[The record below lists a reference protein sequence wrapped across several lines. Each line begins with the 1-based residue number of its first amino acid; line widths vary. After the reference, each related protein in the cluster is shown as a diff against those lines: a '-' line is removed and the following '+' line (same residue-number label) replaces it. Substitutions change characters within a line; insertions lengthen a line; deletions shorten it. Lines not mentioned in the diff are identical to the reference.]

1 MLKLSET
8 FLTAEHA
15 FAALRGER
23 EFEFSNTSPCPIHGK
38 RDDDYEDM

>member
-8 FLTAEHA
+8 FETPVEM
-15 FAALRGER
+15 FAALHGER
-23 EFEFSNTSPCPIHGK
+23 EFKYIDTSPCPIHGK